1 MGKIGEGMKSSLD
14 QASKYADR
22 LMGKKAKHYS
32 EPEWSFN
39 PATGSQALSTQPK
52 DVVVRPWP
60 IGFKEKVDMS
70 NAGITE
76 VDAKWAMRVKYGR
89 VEPGDLLTV
98 AGLNYIVVEGGVTT
112 DEHDVDQIILT
123 KRRR

>member
-1 MGKIGEGMKSSLD
+1 MKSSLTHAID
-14 QASKYADR
+14 QSSRHADR
-22 LMGKKAKHYS
+22 LMGKKAKHYH

-39 PATGSQALSTQPK
+39 PDTGAQTLSTQPN
-52 DVVVRPWP
+52 DVVVRKWP

-76 VDAKWAMRVKYGR
+76 VDARWTMRVKYGR

-98 AGLNYIVVEGGVTT
+98 SGFSYIVIQGGVTT

-123 KRRR
+123 KRRP